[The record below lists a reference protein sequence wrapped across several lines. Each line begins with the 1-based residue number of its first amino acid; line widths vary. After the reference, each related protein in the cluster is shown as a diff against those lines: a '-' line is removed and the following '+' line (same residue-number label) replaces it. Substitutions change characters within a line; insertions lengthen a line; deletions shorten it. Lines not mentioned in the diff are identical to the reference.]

1 MGHALSKKSPTLL
14 CTTQWCSS
22 NGLEESNGAFTF
34 CFASCRIRYLLEK
47 INALKLLANKGAA
60 LLHRRTASCQTMGY
74 ATIVH
79 RSSFREGVSTCFNV
93 KHVCANESV
102 PYIHLDVRSMCD
114 LSIGSTTL
122 EIYRKLYINHPGS
135 SNEHSF
141 LVVCCFA
148 QVFA

>member
-1 MGHALSKKSPTLL
+1 MLL

-47 INALKLLANKGAA
+47 INALKLLANKGLLCYTGGRLHVKQWGMQRLSTGA
-60 LLHRRTASCQTMGY
+60 LLEKEFQH
-74 ATIVH
+74 
-79 RSSFREGVSTCFNV
+79 VSTSNMC
-93 KHVCANESV
+93 VCANESV

-122 EIYRKLYINHPGS
+122 EIYT
-135 SNEHSF
+135 
-141 LVVCCFA
+141 
-148 QVFA
+148 